1 MSTDVSGMIECRPG
15 ARLWGP
21 DDEDSVWQAAID
33 LFLLNRGNAYDGL
46 ACLFGIRNTFGFRPV
61 AEGRGFPH
69 DASEGLTGEFAVY
82 GGPADV
88 FGTTWLT
95 WAEVASVDWTETDS
109 SGRRN
114 RGMVAGDESDW
125 GRVWSVMRTPSEVH
139 GAQNV
144 RLVVWFH

>member
-46 ACLFGIRNTFGFRPV
+46 SCLFGIRNTFGFRPV
-61 AEGRGFPH
+61 AEDRGFPR
-69 DASEGLTGEFAVY
+69 DASERLTSKFAVY

-109 SGRRN
+109 SGRRS

-125 GRVWSVMRTPSEVH
+125 GRVWSVMRTLSEVH

-144 RLVVWFH
+144 RLVVWFY

>member
-1 MSTDVSGMIECRPG
+1 MPGVSEPPEDIA
-15 ARLWGP
+15 ARHEVEPVSAHQG
-21 DDEDSVWQAAID
+21 
-33 LFLLNRGNAYDGL
+33 RGNAYDGF

-61 AEGRGFPH
+61 AEGRGFPS
-69 DASEGLTGEFAVY
+69 DASEGLASEFAVY

-95 WAEVASVDWTETDS
+95 WAEVAAVDWAETDS
-109 SGRRN
+109 SGTRS

-125 GRVWSVMRTPSEVH
+125 GRVWIVMRTLSEVH
-139 GAQNV
+139 GAKNV